1 MIIIDLGDT
10 LIFTSHITDSIMDFI
25 IIFTVLFMVTRLIT
39 MGIEIIM
46 ALLTIMEL
54 LPIDLALIDQEVQI
68 VATTPIMN
76 TEQIVIIIT
85 EVAK

>member
-1 MIIIDLGDT
+1 
-10 LIFTSHITDSIMDFI
+10 
-25 IIFTVLFMVTRLIT
+25 MVTRLIT

-46 ALLTIMEL
+46 DLLTIMEL
-54 LPIDLALIDQEVQI
+54 PPIDLALIDQEVQI

-85 EVAK
+85 EITK